1 MPRPSA
7 SSRVWADRASRGPV
21 FRLAVVLTAII
32 SAASTGCSDRAR
44 HPFFDR
50 VAADLGPGPVV
61 FAHRGGGGIAPEA
74 TLPTLLAAH
83 QTFRMIVEFDVHRSR
98 DGQLVVIHDDTV
110 DRTTDGHGA
119 VADLDLAQLQRLDA
133 GFCSTPGEGDGTDAR
148 GDCHDPAQAARFPF
162 RGKGYRIP
170 TLDEVLA
177 VMPAAAFLGVEAK
190 AGGFEAQLAAT
201 LRASGRLDHLA
212 VGSEFDDISVR
223 LKDLLPELPHYMPTS
238 AARCFALAAKASYG
252 YPCPEYEIFASPLR
266 GAGLALD
273 TAGVLTAAHRRGMVV
288 IYWTIN
294 DEPTLDRLFQLGADG
309 VFSDHPDRA
318 RRALDRFGAGPR

>member
-7 SSRVWADRASRGPV
+7 SSHAWAGWARPGLMV
-21 FRLAVVLTAII
+21 GLAVVLTA
-32 SAASTGCSDRAR
+32 AAGCSDRAR

-50 VAADLGPGPVV
+50 VAAALGPGPVV
-61 FAHRGGGGIAPEA
+61 FAHRGGGGITPEA

-83 QTFRMIVEFDVHRSR
+83 ATWRMIVEFDVHRSR

-119 VADLDLAQLQRLDA
+119 VADLDLSELQRLDA
-133 GFCSTPGEGDGTDAR
+133 GFCATPGEGDGTDAR

-162 RGKGYRIP
+162 RGQGYRIP

-177 VMPAAAFLGVEAK
+177 ALPLAAFFGVEAK
-190 AGGFEAQLAAT
+190 GTGFEAQLAAT
-201 LRASGRLDHLA
+201 LRASGRLDHLV
-212 VGSEFDDISVR
+212 VGSEFDDVSVR
-223 LKDLLPELPHYMPTS
+223 LKDLLPEVPHYMPTS

-273 TAGVLTAAHRRGMVV
+273 TTGILDAAHRRGLVV

-294 DEPTLDRLFQLGADG
+294 DEPTLDRLFELGADG

-318 RRALDRFGAGPR
+318 RWALDRLAAGAR